1 MDMNTWLAPIAAES
15 PCGEDLS
22 FSEDFDRLREARRE
36 DDPTLSQG
44 EWVSPLKRADWP
56 AVMQSCDQLLVWRSK
71 DLRLAGWW
79 TEAAWHLH
87 GFDGLADG
95 LERYAALVQTHWPSV
110 HPQCL
115 EDGMEPR
122 LGSLDWLQHQVQQAL
137 RRIPL
142 LQEGEQSLDR
152 NGLEAARRSLDANG
166 SGSEEWARRV
176 RRSDPAALGQVR
188 RAVNRLP
195 SALQMLEQAVD
206 ARLGAEGP
214 GFAATRDA
222 VAATVALV
230 ERLAR
235 ERGLEPAPPAE
246 GTDPSEVALPHA
258 GDPGTPQSPTG
269 AVRTR
274 AQALWQLR
282 SVAAFF
288 RETEPHSP
296 VAYLVDRAARWGEMP
311 LHEWL
316 RTVMKDG
323 AGLSQLEELLGVS
336 GDDRVA

>member
-1 MDMNTWLAPIAAES
+1 MDLQTWLAPVAPEC

-22 FSEDFDRLREARRE
+22 FSEDFDRLRELRRE

-56 AVMQSCDQLLVWRSK
+56 AVLRACDQLLVGRSK

-95 LERYAALVQTHWPSV
+95 LEGYAALVQAHWPNL

-122 LGSLDWLQHQVQQAL
+122 LGSLDWLQQQVRQAL
-137 RRIPL
+137 RRVPL
-142 LQEGEQSLDR
+142 LQEGEQGLDQ
-152 NGLEAARRSLDANG
+152 NGLEAARRSLDATG
-166 SGSEEWARRV
+166 SGPEEWARRV
-176 RRSDPAALGQVR
+176 RRSDASALGQVR
-188 RAVNRLP
+188 RAVHRLP
-195 SALQMLEQAVD
+195 SALQTLEQAVD
-206 ARLGAEGP
+206 ACLGADGP

-235 ERGLEPAPPAE
+235 ERGLESAPVVD
-246 GTDPSEVALPHA
+246 GRGPSEAEAPVSV
-258 GDPGTPQSPTG
+258 DPQAQQPPTG
-269 AVRTR
+269 VVRTR
-274 AQALWQLR
+274 AQALGQLR
-282 SVAAFF
+282 AVAAFF

-296 VAYLVDRAARWGEMP
+296 VAYLADRAARWGEMP

-323 AGLSQLEELLGVS
+323 AGLNQLEELLGVS